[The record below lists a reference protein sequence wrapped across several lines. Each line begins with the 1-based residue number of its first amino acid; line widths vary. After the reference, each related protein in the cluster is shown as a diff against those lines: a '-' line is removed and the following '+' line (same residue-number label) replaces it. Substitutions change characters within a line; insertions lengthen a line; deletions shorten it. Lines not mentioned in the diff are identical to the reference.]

1 MPMPKPIVKRVRQLR
16 RRLGEQGDGLLVC
29 HALDIHYLTGFYGRD
44 SWAYVPLHGGPLHI
58 ISDSRYQEQIQ
69 RDAPHAKVWIRDGA
83 LSVELAKVTRKLKP
97 RRILLQ
103 RDYVTLNQ
111 HKALAKQLGSRR
123 LRAIDDGLLEQRS
136 IKDDDELRLIRKAI
150 AISQQAFEQLRRF
163 ARPGMTESQVGAY
176 LDYQLKC
183 LGAEG
188 PSFQTIVAA
197 DANSALPHA
206 VPGPK
211 RLGKRSLVQIDWG
224 ATYHGYCGDLSRM
237 ISTGPISKKLREI
250 YAIVLE
256 AQQAA
261 IEVVAPGRSFADID
275 RAARDVIEKAGYGQ
289 QFGHGLGHGIGLNIH
304 ELPVVSGRYDKPAV
318 VGQVVTIEPGIYLPG
333 VGGVRI
339 EDDLLVTPRGR
350 RVLSDLPKTLEST
363 MI

>member
-1 MPMPKPIVKRVRQLR
+1 MPTPKPILKRLHLLR
-16 RRLGEQGDGLLVC
+16 RRLGEQGDGLLIC

-44 SWAYVPLHGGPLHI
+44 SWAYVPLHGGPVHI
-58 ISDSRYQEQIQ
+58 LSDSRYEEQIQ
-69 RDAPHAKVWIRDGA
+69 RDAPHAKAWIRDGS
-83 LSVELAKVTRKLKP
+83 LSLELAKVVRKLKP
-97 RRILLQ
+97 RRMLLQ
-103 RDYVTLNQ
+103 RDYVTLSQ
-111 HKALAKQLGSRR
+111 HKALARQLGARR
-123 LRAIDDGLLEQRS
+123 LHAIDDGMLEQRS

-150 AISQQAFEQLRRF
+150 AISQQAFEELRRF
-163 ARPGMTESQVGAY
+163 AKPGMTESQVGAY

-188 PSFQTIVAA
+188 PSFQTIVAT
-197 DANSALPHA
+197 DANAALPHA

-224 ATYHGYCGDLSRM
+224 ATYRGYCGDLSRM
-237 ISTGPISKKLREI
+237 ITTGPISKKLREI

-256 AQQAA
+256 AQLAA
-261 IEVVAPGRSFADID
+261 IDAVAPGVSYAAID
-275 RAARDVIEKAGYGQ
+275 RVARDVIEKAGYGEY
-289 QFGHGLGHGIGLNIH
+289 FGHGLGHGIGLNIH
-304 ELPVVSGRYDKPAV
+304 ELPVVAGRFDKPAV
-318 VGQVVTIEPGIYLPG
+318 AGQVVTIEPGIYLPG

-339 EDDLLVTPRGR
+339 EDDVLVTPRGR